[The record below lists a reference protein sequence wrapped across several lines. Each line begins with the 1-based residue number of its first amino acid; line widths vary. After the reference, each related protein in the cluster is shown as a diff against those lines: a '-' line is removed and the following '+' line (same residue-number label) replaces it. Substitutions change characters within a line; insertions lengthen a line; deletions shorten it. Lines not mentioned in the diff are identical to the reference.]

1 MRSCPKTT
9 VNHSTV
15 TWHLK
20 QIKKAKKLDK
30 WVPCEPTTNQK
41 NHHFKAS
48 FSLIL
53 WNNHKLFLDCG
64 LNCDMGWKVG
74 FILQPAVTSSVVG
87 PRGSLKTLP
96 RAKVESK
103 KESWLLFGGLL
114 PVWSTEAFWVPVK
127 PLHSEKHAQQMR
139 CTKNCS
145 VHSWLWSTERTRFFS
160 VTMPDCSWHNQHFK
174 SWVNWATKFCF
185 ICHIHLTS
193 HKQTITSSSILT
205 TFWRENASTTRRT
218 QKMLSKSSLNP
229 EAWIFML
236 QE

>member
-103 KESWLLFGGLL
+103 KESWSLFGGLL

-160 VTMPDCSWHNQHFK
+160 TTVP
-174 SWVNWATKFCF
+174 
-185 ICHIHLTS
+185 HLLAIS
-193 HKQTITSSSILT
+193 PADTIFSSILT
-205 TFWRENASTTRRT
+205 TFFAGKTLPQPAGGRRCSPRVRWIPNHRFFTTGINKLISHW
-218 QKMLSKSSLNP
+218 QKC
-229 EAWIFML
+229 AWL
-236 QE
+236 